1 MQVTEKIHA
10 LRIPFQIPVSPEA
23 VLDRIVYSYVI
34 FGDTITIVDTGVS
47 GSETMIFDYIR
58 ENGRD
63 PRDIAAVI
71 LTHAHPDHIGSVKDI
86 TTATGCTVMAHVA
99 EKGWIEDTEQQ
110 YSERPVPGF
119 HTLVA
124 GPVTVDRGL
133 HDGDVA
139 ELDGQTR
146 CHVIHTPGH
155 SPGSMTLHFP
165 GEKVIITGDAVP
177 LPGALP
183 IYDDVVASVTS
194 IKRLKKVQ
202 DVEVLLSSWE
212 APIFGSDRIAQRLD
226 AGMSYLR
233 RIHESVLHARDQG
246 RDDVLDVCRHV
257 AAEIGLPPTA
267 VNPLVARSMAS
278 NLSVAVTAGLFDD

>member
-10 LRIPFQIPVSPEA
+10 LKIPFQIPVSPET
-23 VLDRIVYSYVI
+23 VLDRIVYSYLV
-34 FGDTITIVDTGVS
+34 FGDTITLVDTGVA
-47 GSETMIFDYIR
+47 GSETLIFDYIR
-58 ENGRD
+58 GNGRD

-71 LTHAHPDHIGSVKDI
+71 LTHAHPDHIGSVKAI
-86 TTATGCTVMAHVA
+86 TAATGCTVMAHGA
-99 EKGWIEDTEQQ
+99 ETGWIKDTEQQ
-110 YSERPVPGF
+110 YAARPVPGF

-124 GPVTVDRGL
+124 GPVTVDRAVG
-133 HDGDVA
+133 DGDVVD
-139 ELDGQTR
+139 LDGQIR

-155 SPGSMTLHFP
+155 SPGSMTLYFP

-183 IYDDVVASVTS
+183 IYDDIVASADS
-194 IKRLKKVQ
+194 IKRLQKVQ
-202 DVEVLLSSWE
+202 GVEVLLSSWE
-212 APIFGSDRIAQRLD
+212 DPVFGSDRIAQRLD

-257 AAEIGLPPTA
+257 VAEIGLPPSA

-278 NLSVAVTAGLFDD
+278 NLSVAGKTGMFDE